1 MKNGK
6 CPSCDSAE
14 VYKIDF
20 APLQAGG
27 SFVVLYNPGAND
39 LQLEVYL
46 CAQCGHM
53 EVNVAE
59 KHMSRIPA
67 LIKSDKWQK
76 VSS

>member
-1 MKNGK
+1 MRNGI
-6 CPSCDSAE
+6 CSSCGSTE
-14 VYKIDF
+14 IYKTDF

-39 LQLEVYL
+39 MQLEVYL
-46 CAQCGHM
+46 CANCGHL

-59 KHMSRIPA
+59 KHMARIPT
-67 LIKSDKWQK
+67 LLKSDKWAK